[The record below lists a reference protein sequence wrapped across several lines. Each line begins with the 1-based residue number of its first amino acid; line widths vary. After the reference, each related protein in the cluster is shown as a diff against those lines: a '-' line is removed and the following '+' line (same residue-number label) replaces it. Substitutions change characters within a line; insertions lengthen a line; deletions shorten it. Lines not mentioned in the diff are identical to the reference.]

1 MIPAIAPA
9 VHSLWLM
16 PRADDAAA
24 LDALIAELAPRFG
37 SAIFRAHV
45 TVQGDLATPLEPL
58 RTIAATLAA
67 ACPVL
72 DWPLA
77 GVASSPHYF
86 RSFYLELQPHAD
98 FDRLRSTAAALS
110 GTTDGLAPFPHLS
123 LAYGDPTDPADKP
136 PLLQR
141 HARMLDAK
149 PALRFDRLVIARSAK
164 SLAVANWSVLESFAL
179 G

>member
-1 MIPAIAPA
+1 MPA

-16 PRADDAAA
+16 PCADDAAA
-24 LDALIAELAPRFG
+24 LDALIAELAPRFAG
-37 SAIFRAHV
+37 EAFRAHV
-45 TVQGDLATPLEPL
+45 TVQGDLATPLAPL
-58 RTIAATLAA
+58 RTIAARLAA
-67 ACPVL
+67 ACPRL

-77 GVASSPHYF
+77 GIAGSPHYF

-123 LAYGDPTDPADKP
+123 LAYGEPTEPAAKP
-136 PLLQR
+136 ALLQS
-141 HARMLDAK
+141 HARIVESR

-164 SLAVANWSVLESFAL
+164 GLAVADWSVLESFPL